1 MPAAAKMRDLPV
13 VTPPPPCQD
22 RSTPHGW
29 RWKQGGHV
37 MDAPRF
43 DAMTKAWTRLPRRR
57 VLGGLVAGTLAPL
70 LGLGGKDVNAISGAC
85 QRSSDCDPGQACVHH
100 TCTLTCTDPVIC
112 VDGTP

>member
-1 MPAAAKMRDLPV
+1 
-13 VTPPPPCQD
+13 
-22 RSTPHGW
+22 
-29 RWKQGGHV
+29 

-100 TCTLTCTDPVIC
+100 TCVLTCTDPLIC
-112 VDGTP
+112 LKGGPPTAARGARVGPFARRSPAGAGSAC